1 MSLPNVHAICLADSP
16 GRTERLSNHLKL
28 VGIQWT
34 YFEGIDAQRWGLST
48 VNRYPLDGGDWQ
60 AQEVPQKHVGLHL
73 SHYMLWRVMEY
84 TGMEEMTILEDD
96 VIFSQDWES
105 QYKAARQAVPDDWD
119 FLMIGSG
126 LTENK
131 PRRHVA
137 GNVWEI
143 FWPMTTHAYII
154 RKKALKLTLETQRYS
169 YAPIDL
175 ALLFRTWPR
184 LNVYTVQP
192 RIAVQNG
199 TEIRP

>member
-1 MSLPNVHAICLADSP
+1 MKLPNVHCICLSDST
-16 GRTERLSNHLKL
+16 GRTERLRNHMDA
-28 VGIQWT
+28 VGIPWT
-34 YFEGIDAQRWGLST
+34 YFEGIDAKRWGLIT
-48 VNRYPLDGGDWQ
+48 KNPYQIDNPRTDYVIP
-60 AQEVPQKHVGLHL
+60 EKHVGLHL

-96 VIFSQDWES
+96 VEFAPDWES
-105 QYKAARQAVPDDWD
+105 QYTAARQAVPDDWD

-143 FWPMTTHAYII
+143 FWPQTTHAYII